1 MEVDMIRSRTS
12 RWLIWLATC
21 ALFLALAACSE
32 SSTPQLIGSQ
42 PKGASPTY
50 APPPANLLV
59 VYNAYLELEVPNVD
73 SAADR
78 ATQAAYD
85 RGGYLV
91 SSQSWYV
98 GDRKTTTLTLAVPV
112 AQFESAK
119 RALLRLG
126 SLTSESTSGELVSAG
141 SGGAEWNTF
150 SNITVQLHSAPGVAL
165 PSLPSTGWNPART
178 FERAFG
184 VFASIFTFLVDVVIW
199 AAVII
204 GPFVLAGWGAR
215 ALVRRL
221 RKP

>member
-1 MEVDMIRSRTS
+1 MSPG
-12 RWLIWLATC
+12 LALL
-21 ALFLALAACSE
+21 AALALAACSG
-32 SSTPQLIGSQ
+32 SSTPQLIGSH

-50 APPPANLLV
+50 APPPADLLV
-59 VYNAYLELEVPNVD
+59 VYNAYLELEVSNVD

-91 SSQSWYV
+91 SSQSWYQ
-98 GDRKTTTLTLAVPV
+98 GERKYTTLSLAVPV

-119 RALLRLG
+119 KALLRLG
-126 SLTSESTSGELVSAG
+126 ALISETTSGELVSAG
-141 SGGAEWNTF
+141 SGASEWDTF
-150 SNITVQLHSAPGVAL
+150 SNITVQLRPAPGVTL

-199 AAVII
+199 ATVVV
-204 GPFVLAGWGAR
+204 GPFALMGMGAR
-215 ALVRRL
+215 ALARRL
-221 RKP
+221 KRP

>member
-1 MEVDMIRSRTS
+1 MSPRHPRC
-12 RWLIWLATC
+12 WLALLVV
-21 ALFLALAACSE
+21 AALALAACSG
-32 SSTPQLIGSQ
+32 SSTPQLIGSH

-59 VYNAYLELEVPNVD
+59 VYSAYLELEVSNVD

-85 RGGYLV
+85 HGGYLV
-91 SSQSWYV
+91 SSQSWYQ
-98 GDRKTTTLTLAVPV
+98 GDRKYTTLTLAAPV

-126 SLTSESTSGELVSAG
+126 ALVGESTSGELISAD
-141 SGGAEWNTF
+141 SGASEWNTF
-150 SNITVQLHSAPGVAL
+150 SNITVQLRPAPGIAL

-184 VFASIFTFLVDVVIW
+184 VFASIFTFLADVVIW
-199 AAVII
+199 VTVIA
-204 GPFVLAGWGAR
+204 GPFVLVGWGAR

-221 RKP
+221 RRP